1 MLCEV
6 SSRYAIDGGYALRV
20 ERVMQMPFEAGEVM
34 TNPLITKDPFL
45 TLSPLSRKVYVVT
58 KYRPMPGG
66 MLEAH
71 TKFDVT
77 RSFEDVAASL
87 GYVKK
92 EKN

>member
-1 MLCEV
+1 MKP
-6 SSRYAIDGGYALRV
+6 SSS
-20 ERVMQMPFEAGEVM
+20 
-34 TNPLITKDPFL
+34 PLITKSPHL
-45 TLSPLSRKVYVVT
+45 ALSGLSEKVYVVT

-66 MLEAH
+66 LIEAH

-92 EKN
+92 EGSGD